1 MMYGTILTEIN
12 LPEITD
18 EKHNSEVYAMINQIQ
33 MVKETFRDL
42 SKNELLTSEALV
54 ALSKLEHCSYT
65 LLK

>member
-18 EKHNSEVYAMINQIQ
+18 EKYNSEVFAMINQIQ
-33 MVKETFRDL
+33 MIKETFREL
-42 SKNELLTSEALV
+42 SNNELLTSDAIV
-54 ALSKLEHCSYT
+54 ALSKIESCSYN